1 MDELSKSIQNL
12 SEGDVTQII
21 RSAGI
26 VGAGGAGFPTYK
38 KWSNLEDVDNLLIN
52 LQESEPIFYS
62 DKNLVS
68 SNPESFQK
76 FFQWVLDNFFE
87 SVVIGSKEKYRDEW
101 IKKLEQ
107 LTDGS
112 IYLHDDLPI
121 DLEEDSGVIFGYTHD
136 VYDFSR
142 DFSLLRVLTGVD
154 VYPNLPTEHGWITQ
168 NTETVYNIYKAIFEG
183 KPVTEKFVHINGN
196 TPMHRCLKAPIGTPT
211 KDLLKEAGVETEALK
226 QDQILLEG
234 GPGWCSALE
243 NKLAEYGLSKRTNGL
258 LVMDRKIVEEGRA
271 KNEEN
276 RINILDKYEWSKKNH
291 EKQPENIQPDIV
303 RIPLLSN
310 PHYRG
315 KVQSSQPI
323 VDSGDRVEKEQ
334 VIAIPN
340 SNGISIPQHASI
352 DGVVEEVTSSHIT
365 IEK

>member
-1 MDELSKSIQNL
+1 MDGVSKDVQNL
-12 SEGDVTQII
+12 SAEDVTQII

-38 KWSNLEDVDNLLIN
+38 KWSNLEDVDHLLMN

-62 DKNLVS
+62 DKHLIS
-68 SNPESFQK
+68 SYPEDYRKLFE
-76 FFQWVLDNFFE
+76 WVLDNFFE
-87 SVVIGSKEKYRDEW
+87 MVVVGSKEKYRDEW
-101 IKKLEQ
+101 TDNLEE

-142 DFSLLRVLTGVD
+142 DFSLLRVLTEVD
-154 VYPNLPTEHGWITQ
+154 VYPDLPTEHGWITQ
-168 NTETVYNIYKAIFEG
+168 NTETVHNIYRAIFEG
-183 KPVTEKFVHINGN
+183 EPVTEKYVHVNGN
-196 TPMHRCLKAPIGTPT
+196 TPMHRCLKAPIGTPAE
-211 KDLLKEAGVETEALK
+211 DLLKEAGVDTEALS
-226 QDQILLEG
+226 QNQIVLEG
-234 GPGWCSALE
+234 GPGWCSTLE
-243 NKLAEYGLSKRTNGL
+243 KTPSEFGLSKRTNGL
-258 LVMDRKIVEEGRA
+258 LVMSRTTVEEGDVEG
-271 KNEEN
+271 EEN
-276 RINILDKYEWSKKNH
+276 RINLLEAHDWSTKDH
-291 EKQPENIQPDIV
+291 QKQPEELEPDHV
-303 RIPLLSN
+303 KIPLLSN

-323 VDSGDRVEKEQ
+323 VDTGDMVEKGQ

-340 SNGISIPQHASI
+340 SNGVSIPQHASI

-365 IEK
+365 IER